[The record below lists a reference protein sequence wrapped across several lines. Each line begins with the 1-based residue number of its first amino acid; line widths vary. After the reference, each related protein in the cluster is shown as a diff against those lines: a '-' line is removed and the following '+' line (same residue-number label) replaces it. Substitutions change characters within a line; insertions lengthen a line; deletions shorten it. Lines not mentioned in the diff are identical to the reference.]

1 MEANLT
7 YLRREVMKYELDPNH
22 TITQHHIRLRMSCV
36 VKFGAEA
43 VREVV
48 ASVCKELLEDR
59 ICYFAERAKKPSVPE
74 VAKAKKSS
82 LERAKFARN
91 KKTST
96 TSRMGHQIQHGR
108 R

>member
-7 YLRREVMKYELDPNH
+7 YLRREVMKYEVDPLHQITENH
-22 TITQHHIRLRMSCV
+22 IKLRSLCV
-36 VKFGAEA
+36 VKFGSEA

-48 ASVCKELLEDR
+48 ASVCQELLPCR
-59 ICYFAERAKKPSVPE
+59 LATFARKQSRPE
-74 VAKAKKSS
+74 VVNERKKYSS
-82 LERAKFARN
+82 PRVKNAGG

-96 TSRMGHQIQHGR
+96 TSRMGYRNLTPR

>member
-7 YLRREVMKYELDPNH
+7 YLRREVMKYEKDPLH
-22 TITQHHIRLRMSCV
+22 KITQHHIQLRTACV
-36 VKFGAEA
+36 MKFGQEA

-48 ASVCKELLEDR
+48 ASVCQELLPCR
-59 ICYFAERAKKPSVPE
+59 LAIYAKKQSPPE
-74 VAKAKKSS
+74 VVKEKKKSS
-82 LERAKFARN
+82 SPPAKSVKG

-96 TSRMGHQIQHGR
+96 TSRMGHRNLTPR